1 MRLIILFALAW
12 LIVGLVFVSVL
23 ANAYA
28 DEYQSLGIRHP
39 TNPVVCLFEPDP
51 LYTDNAEGI
60 IAAGYTAVSMW
71 QEGLFEHS
79 PDGNWRFLMIT
90 IPIEDHKYKAASQF
104 PACNILISFEYLNE
118 YDSTL
123 GYTYIDFSKSSHKYT
138 QITLY
143 THDLKITKHHKL
155 NLGTAEQEYTHT
167 TFEIK
172 PFSMVTIQNI
182 MTHEF
187 GHALGLGHYK
197 ITDYP
202 IYTADKPWINASIM
216 YYAINS
222 SSDDV
227 AKPKYVDFKMV
238 EKIYGE
244 DGFGGMVTPP
254 LKVGYYTAGDDDI
267 CTHKCTI
274 NRTSIFYGLN

>member
-1 MRLIILFALAW
+1 MNLITVLLVALFLLICISMVSFGAW
-12 LIVGLVFVSVL
+12 
-23 ANAYA
+23 A

-60 IAAGYTAVSMW
+60 ITAGYTAVSMW
-71 QEGLFEHS
+71 QEGLYEHS
-79 PDGNWRFLMIT
+79 PNGNWRFLMIT

-104 PACNILISFEYLNE
+104 PACNILISFEYINE

-123 GYTYIDFSKSSHKYT
+123 GYTYLDFSKSSHKYT

-143 THDLKITKHHKL
+143 THDLKITKHYKL
-155 NLGTAEQEYTHT
+155 NLGEGEQEYTHT

-172 PFSMVTIQNI
+172 PFSMVAIQNI
-182 MTHEF
+182 ITHEF
-187 GHALGLGHYK
+187 GHSLGLGHYK

-216 YYAINS
+216 YYSINAA
-222 SSDDV
+222 DDEI

-254 LKVGYYTAGDDDI
+254 LKVGYYTSGDNDI

>member
-12 LIVGLVFVSVL
+12 LIVGLVFAGIW

-60 IAAGYTAVSMW
+60 IAAGYSAVSMW

-227 AKPKYVDFKMV
+227 AKPKYVDIKMV
-238 EKIYGE
+238 EKIYKE
-244 DGFGGMVTPP
+244 DGFGGSVSPP
-254 LKVGYYTAGDDDI
+254 IKMGYYTAGDKDI

-274 NRTSIFYGLN
+274 SRFI